1 MFPQNYSFQTHFSS
15 FGEYT
20 IAPTGALDFES
31 FAIRRIFTKKMV
43 SSAPALSSMSLPRR
57 QTNSALCLLFFA
69 LTSAHGNRIS
79 IDSLSGLVSKT
90 RISARLVCFEA
101 SRYFL
106 SVRPMFFVMTPGGMP
121 LHFFA
126 SDTKDAFMPAL
137 ERNSGFE
144 KNKSAPAIDA
154 NEMNKN
160 QKRTF
165 TREGFRVLIKKRD
178 RRRHSRR
185 QGHQGKRETTPRLC
199 DEARWSASES
209 SHPKARGAK
218 SLKVKFETRTRVQGQ
233 P

>member
-1 MFPQNYSFQTHFSS
+1 MHFLSFE
-15 FGEYT
+15 EYT
-20 IAPTGALDFES
+20 IAPARSLAVESLVMRRILTKKIVS
-31 FAIRRIFTKKMV
+31 FA
-43 SSAPALSSMSLPRR
+43 PAFSSMSLPRR

-79 IDSLSGLVSKT
+79 INNLSGLVSET

-121 LHFFA
+121 LNCFA
-126 SDTKDAFMPAL
+126 SATKDTFTPVL

-144 KNKSAPAIDA
+144 KNKSAPAADA
-154 NEMNKN
+154 NEMNKS
-160 QKRTF
+160 QKRKF

-185 QGHQGKRETTPRLC
+185 QGHQDKRETNPRLC
-199 DEARWSASES
+199 DEA
-209 SHPKARGAK
+209 
-218 SLKVKFETRTRVQGQ
+218 
-233 P
+233 